1 MGIDDVRL
9 RRLPD
14 APRELD
20 EAALAAAAPVEHRE
34 VDVVSALA
42 QRTLHLADECAEIRI
57 VRAGIHLRD
66 EQDAHDGNLDV
77 AQTSTGRGMRV
88 VAASFG
94 QTKVKKRARTCDP
107 NVEIRARA
115 GLLPPFDMA
124 VTASSFGQTKRTEV
138 SRRRDGNREPPG
150 PAPRVNELALSFGRV
165 AALYDRVRPEYS
177 QESLDRAQ
185 EALALDSSAHVLDLA
200 AGTGR
205 LTHELAKRFARVVSV
220 EPDDA
225 MRAFIAHPEVL
236 AGTAEEIPLPDSSVD
251 AVFVGEAFHWFD
263 GPRAVA
269 EITRV
274 ADGLAV
280 LARSWGIGEEPE
292 LLPQPFRNDLDE
304 VWRRFHP
311 PREVDDFPDWRGAID
326 ADGEAE
332 FVDRVAIS
340 GRDLVDLHMT
350 GSTVASISEDE
361 RAAIAERA
369 YPLMDD
375 AYELRV
381 VTTLYWKRFA

>member
-1 MGIDDVRL
+1 
-9 RRLPD
+9 
-14 APRELD
+14 
-20 EAALAAAAPVEHRE
+20 
-34 VDVVSALA
+34 
-42 QRTLHLADECAEIRI
+42 
-57 VRAGIHLRD
+57 
-66 EQDAHDGNLDV
+66 
-77 AQTSTGRGMRV
+77 
-88 VAASFG
+88 
-94 QTKVKKRARTCDP
+94 
-107 NVEIRARA
+107 
-115 GLLPPFDMA
+115 
-124 VTASSFGQTKRTEV
+124 
-138 SRRRDGNREPPG
+138 
-150 PAPRVNELALSFGRV
+150 
-165 AALYDRVRPEYS
+165 
-177 QESLDRAQ
+177 
-185 EALALDSSAHVLDLA
+185 VLDLA
-200 AGTGR
+200 AGTGN
-205 LTHELAKRFARVVSV
+205 LTRTLREVFARVVAV
-220 EPDDA
+220 EPDVE
-225 MRAFIAHPEVL
+225 MRAQFDGEVL
-236 AGTAEEIPLPDSSVD
+236 AGSAEAIPAPDAAVD